1 MNDSPAFG
9 TTQWTLLERE
19 QAAGRAEQWVC
30 ENYRAPVLAW
40 FRERYPHHEAED
52 LCHEFFARQVL
63 AGKLG
68 TRAERGRGSLR
79 SLLRVALLRFAIKH
93 GRRVNSQ
100 RHGGRVQHVPV
111 EAQAERLSDPEGEA
125 PDVLFDRIWAAEMLE
140 RALAVTEAYYA
151 GRGRQDWF
159 HALRPLLEGSDP
171 AHSRAAVAT
180 ALGLSARELTMALYR
195 LRERIGTNLYRE
207 VVRTV
212 GGAAA
217 AHEEWAA
224 LRELLRW

>member
-1 MNDSPAFG
+1 MKEPPSFE

-19 QAAGRAEQWVC
+19 REAGRAEQWVC
-30 ENYRAPVLAW
+30 ENYRGPVLAW
-40 FRERYPHHEAED
+40 FRQRYGHHEAED
-52 LCHEFFARQVL
+52 LCHEFLEKQVL
-63 AGKLG
+63 AGKLV

-79 SLLRVALLRFAIKH
+79 ALLRVGLVRFAIKH

-100 RHGGRVQHVPV
+100 RHGGRVKHVPV
-111 EAQAERLSDPEGEA
+111 EAQAERLSDTEGEA

-151 GRGRQDWF
+151 GRSRQHWF
-159 HALRPLLEGSDP
+159 DALRPLLEGSDP

-207 VVRTV
+207 VVHTV
-212 GGAAA
+212 RGAAS